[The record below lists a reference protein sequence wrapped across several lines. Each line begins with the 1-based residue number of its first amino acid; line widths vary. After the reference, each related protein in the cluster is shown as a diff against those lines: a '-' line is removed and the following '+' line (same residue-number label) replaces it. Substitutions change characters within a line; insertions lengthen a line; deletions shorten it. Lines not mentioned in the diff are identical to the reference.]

1 MRNLTFGIRDISGW
15 TMFIFG
21 SMAFVFGII
30 GLIKPELVF
39 TILGIDSIDRAQR
52 AAGDFTL
59 PFVAASSMASFNMG
73 VYYVLAALNDQKAFY
88 SWTVPFR
95 GVTFTVFTILVL
107 TGLAPIG
114 WFGVA
119 LWELCGGIAPG
130 LALHFEKR
138 KARSVV

>member
-1 MRNLTFGIRDISGW
+1 MTILPCKAICKLGRRAEELWIYNKFMRNLTFGIRDISGW

-52 AAGDFTL
+52 AAGDFSL

-73 VYYVLAALNDQKAFY
+73 FYYVLAALQDHKALY
-88 SWTVPFR
+88 CSTVPCR
-95 GVTFTVFTILVL
+95 AVPITYVTSTLITL
-107 TGLAPIG
+107 
-114 WFGVA
+114 
-119 LWELCGGIAPG
+119 
-130 LALHFEKR
+130 
-138 KARSVV
+138 